1 LALAG
6 DCEELSRGTPTSET
20 RKIAAILVA
29 DVVGYSRLAGADE
42 ERTLARLRALRSDL
56 IDPTI
61 ALHRG
66 RAVKRTGDG
75 SIIEFRSVVDA
86 VRCAIEVQSGMVERN
101 AGVPPERRIE
111 FRVGIHLGDIVEE
124 SDGDLMGDGV
134 NIASRLE
141 GIAKPGAICLSED
154 AYRQVK
160 GRLEI
165 TVSDLGQTQLKNIA
179 DPIRVYSLEVG
190 QMAYPRPAPAMAS
203 AVGSRKSENAT
214 PTPKVHSGSRRW
226 SALAVALGLALFG
239 AGAYVWH
246 WDLAPRLLTASVAE
260 DKLKTVPRLSIV
272 VLPFENI
279 SGDPEQ
285 DYFAEGIT
293 DDLTTDLSHL
303 ADSFVIARNTASTY
317 KGKPIDAKQVGR
329 DLGVRY
335 LLEGSVR
342 RSGEKIAVNA
352 QLISTETGSHIWA
365 DRFEGERSKLG
376 QLQFEFVARLANSLG
391 AQLVKAESLRAI
403 RERPDNPDAAD
414 LALQG
419 WALLN
424 QPDSKER
431 FAEAIKLFERAL
443 STDSQ
448 NIRAMTGLALTLC
461 FRAGNQWTD
470 NYQRDTARADGI
482 VKRALI
488 LQPENPMLHY
498 AYACV
503 LSLKNSFRAAIT
515 ENEAAIALDGNTS
528 KAYGDN
534 GLYKMLVGRSEEG
547 LSDLQ
552 TALRLSPYDSAN
564 PNYYYYICL
573 LNNALGRWEQAID
586 WCTKSLAADPEL
598 TNPLFQL
605 AAANAWAGRDREAR
619 EAVAKIE
626 KALPGSTIQN
636 LNPIDEWASDP
647 DPTFKAQWARIVEGL
662 RKAGLPDEPTAAKAH
677 LVRAEVLASNG
688 HASEAL
694 KEAEAVIA
702 DDPNNAEARGLAGYV
717 KMYLGRGEEGV
728 ADLETALR
736 LSPNDKRVPAWLGRL
751 CYLETKVGNW
761 EAGIEWCEKAI
772 AAGTPEKSWVLSQL
786 AGAYSWLGRDNEA
799 KDAVARLHDLDP
811 HFTVQTYLTNAE
823 TRDNPTYRAQA
834 TRAAEGLRKAGV
846 PEE

>member
-1 LALAG
+1 M
-6 DCEELSRGTPTSET
+6 SET
-20 RKIAAILVA
+20 RKIAAILVS
-29 DVVGYSRLAGADE
+29 DVVGYGRLAGADE
-42 ERTLARLRALRSDL
+42 DRILARLRAIRSDL

-61 ALHRG
+61 AVHRG
-66 RAVKRTGDG
+66 RVVKRTGDG
-75 SIIEFRSVVDA
+75 AIVEFRSVVDA
-86 VRCAIEVQSGMVERN
+86 VRLAIEVQNAMVERN
-101 AGVPPERRIE
+101 AGVAPDKRIE
-111 FRVGIHLGDIVEE
+111 FRIGIHLGDVVEE
-124 SDGDLMGDGV
+124 ADGDLMGDGV
-134 NIASRLE
+134 NIAARLE
-141 GIAKPGAICLSED
+141 GVCKPGAICLSED

-160 GRLEI
+160 GRLDLA
-165 TVSDLGQTQLKNIA
+165 VSDLGQTQLKNIA
-179 DPIRVYSLEVG
+179 EPIRVYSLQVG
-190 QMAYPRPAPAMAS
+190 RPAQAKPSS
-203 AVGSRKSENAT
+203 AAGGTVRQDAVPSA
-214 PTPKVHSGSRRW
+214 PKARSWSWRW
-226 SALAVALGLALFG
+226 PALAAALAFAVLA
-239 AGAYVWH
+239 AGAYSWH
-246 WDLAPRLLTASVAE
+246 SGLAPRLFGASVG
-260 DKLKTVPRLSIV
+260 DKLATAPRLSIV
-272 VLPFENI
+272 VLPFKNL
-279 SGDPEQ
+279 SDDPEQ

-317 KGKPIDAKQVGR
+317 KDKPIDAKHVGR

-342 RSGEKIAVNA
+342 RSGENIAVNA

-365 DRFEGERSKLG
+365 DRFEGVRSKLG

-391 AQLVKAESLRAI
+391 AQLVKAESLRTM

-419 WALLN
+419 WTLLN

-431 FAEAIKLFERAL
+431 FGEAIKLFERAL
-443 STDSQ
+443 STDPQ

-461 FRAGNQWTD
+461 FRAGDQWSD
-470 NYQRDTARADGI
+470 NFQRDAARAGGI

-498 AYACV
+498 AYACA
-503 LSLKNSFRAAIT
+503 LSMKNSFRAAIT
-515 ENEAAIALDGNTS
+515 ENEAAIALDRNTS

-534 GLYKMLVGRSEEG
+534 GLYKMLVGRGEEG
-547 LSDLQ
+547 LADLQ
-552 TALRLSPYDSAN
+552 TALRLNPYDSAN
-564 PNYYYYICL
+564 PTYYYYICL

-586 WCTKSLAADPEL
+586 WCTRSLAADPEL
-598 TNPLFQL
+598 TDPLFQL
-605 AAANAWAGRDREAR
+605 AAANAWAGHDREAR

-626 KALPGSTIQN
+626 KAHPGSTIQN
-636 LNPIDEWASDP
+636 LNPIDEWAPDP

-677 LVRAEVLASNG
+677 LVRAEMLVSNA

-751 CYLETKVGNW
+751 CYLQTKLGNW
-761 EAGIEWCEKAI
+761 EAGIERCEKAI
-772 AAGTPEKSWVLSQL
+772 AAGAPDKSWVLSQL
-786 AGAYSWLGRDNEA
+786 AGAYAWLGRDKEA
-799 KDAVARLHDLDP
+799 KDVVARLHDLDP

-834 TRAAEGLRKAGV
+834 TRAAEGMRKAGV